1 MPGSIRVA
9 RLFGIDIRIHVSW
22 ILIFFLVVVSLSE
35 SIYPD
40 QFPQWSHQKT
50 FVVSAVTPLLF
61 FWSGLAHELAH
72 SLVPRRFPMSV
83 ASITLFLLRGVANL
97 PPEPPSA
104 KARVFMAAAR

>member
-50 FVVSAVTPLLF
+50 FVVSAATALPF
-61 FWSGLAHELAH
+61 FWSVPAPPLALPLPA
-72 SLVPRRFPMSV
+72 RRFRIS
-83 ASITLFLLRGVANL
+83 ASSITFFLLGGGADL
-97 PPEPPSA
+97 PPAPPSPEA
-104 KARVFMAAAR
+104 H